1 VYFAI
6 LPTPNSG
13 LIPTRS
19 TPDPTRDPC
28 PVIRIAEG
36 SVNAFD
42 SARVARLA
50 SRVSS
55 FAWRPLRMEFPR
67 KLLILGLLANFTL
80 LSQAS
85 TQPVHARHAM
95 VVTVHALASQV
106 GVEILQAGGNAVDA
120 AVATGF
126 ALAVVH
132 PPAGNIG
139 GGGFMLIRMADGK
152 THFLDYR
159 EKAPEAASR
168 DMYLDAQGNVVDGA
182 SEFGYKSIGVPGS
195 VAGMV
200 YAEQKYGKLTL
211 KQVMAPAIELARD
224 GYALTW
230 GEAEDFHDRY
240 LAQYPESR
248 RVFQRNG
255 DYYKPGEIFR
265 QPDLA
270 GTLERIAAQPDDFYH
285 GALARELAA
294 AVQKGGGLITA
305 DDLAH
310 YEVKEREP
318 VRGIYRG
325 YEVISAPPP
334 SSGGTVLLESLN
346 MLEGYALAKMESR
359 SAESVHFTVEAFR
372 RAFFDRA
379 EFMGDPDFS
388 RIPVAQLLD
397 KRYAAAWRE
406 TIDPQHASPS
416 KELQRPAVF
425 SELEQYAAAHPPTN
439 ASPESNHTTHYSV
452 VDAEGNAVAVTTTI
466 NDWFGSRVTAD
477 GLGFLLN
484 DEMDDFSAKPGVPN
498 ADGLIQG
505 AANAIGPRK
514 RPLSSMTPTI
524 VVHNGKTV
532 MVLGSPGSSKIIT
545 TVANVLMGVVDYGMN
560 IQEAVNAPRFHHQW
574 LPDVVNVEKWFS
586 PDALNTLRK
595 MGYNVQVGL
604 GSGDDYS
611 PYWSDAECIAIDEKT
626 GERLGATDGRNSNGK
641 AVGY

>member
-1 VYFAI
+1 MRSPRKPLI
-6 LPTPNSG
+6 LLLLTI
-13 LIPTRS
+13 L
-19 TPDPTRDPC
+19 
-28 PVIRIAEG
+28 A
-36 SVNAFD
+36 
-42 SARVARLA
+42 LA
-50 SRVSS
+50 SSA
-55 FAWRPLRMEFPR
+55 FAATR
-67 KLLILGLLANFTL
+67 
-80 LSQAS
+80 
-85 TQPVHARHAM
+85 PVHAQHAI
-95 VVTVHALASQV
+95 VVSVHELASQA

-132 PPAGNIG
+132 SPAGNIG

-159 EKAPEAASR
+159 EKAPAAVTR
-168 DMYLDAQGNVVDGA
+168 DMYLDEQGNVIEGA
-182 SEFGYKSIGVPGS
+182 SEYGYKAVGVPGS

-200 YAEQKYGKLTL
+200 TAEKKFGKLTL
-211 KQVMAPAIELARD
+211 KQVIAPAIKLARD
-224 GYALTW
+224 GFALTW
-230 GEAEDFHDRY
+230 DEAHDLHDSY
-240 LAQYPESR
+240 LAKFPESR

-255 DYYKPGEIFR
+255 DYYKSGEIFR

-270 GTLERIAAQPDDFYH
+270 RTLERISENPDDFYH
-285 GALARELAA
+285 GTLARELAA
-294 AVQKGGGLITA
+294 AVQKGGGLITVE
-305 DDLAH
+305 DLAH

-318 VRGIYRG
+318 VHGSYRG
-325 YEVISAPPP
+325 YDVISAPPP
-334 SSGGTVLLESLN
+334 SSGGTVLIESLN
-346 MLEGYALAKMESR
+346 ILEGYDLAKMQNR
-359 SAESVHFTVEAFR
+359 SAQSIHFSVEGFR

-388 RIPVAQLLD
+388 KIPVAQLLD

-406 TIDPQHASPS
+406 SIDPEHASAS
-416 KELQRPAVF
+416 KELKRPAIF
-425 SELEQYAAAHPPTN
+425 SELEQYAQAHPLEVPRR
-439 ASPESNHTTHYSV
+439 ESNHTTHYSV
-452 VDAEGNAVAVTTTI
+452 VDAEGNAVSVTTTI

-484 DEMDDFSAKPGVPN
+484 DEMDDFSSKPGVPN

-505 AANAIGPRK
+505 AANEIGPGK
-514 RPLSSMTPTI
+514 RPLSSMTPTM

-560 IQEAVNAPRFHHQW
+560 LQEAVNAPRFHNQW

-586 PDALNTLRK
+586 PDTINTLGK
-595 MGYNVQVGL
+595 MGYKVQIGL
-604 GSGDDYS
+604 HDGQDVS

-626 GERLGATDGRNSNGK
+626 GERLGATDGRNSHGK